1 MTTQLVQIDHKEF
14 GLEDKTAQQVS
25 QAFIPMLEKME
36 GLEEKYNDIVNSEI
50 SEETCKTAKELR
62 LEYVKIRTGVAKIH
76 KEEKQRYLLGG
87 RFVDGWKNAQLMAS
101 QGKEEKLKA
110 IEDYFENIEKERLQ
124 KIHTEREIEL
134 TKYGV
139 EVIPENLGKMDESIW
154 INFLAGTKANYEMQ
168 KEAEAKAEA
177 DRIAKEKAEREEQ
190 ERIRKENAEL
200 KAKAEEQA
208 RLQAIKD
215 KEIAEAEAK
224 RQAEHEAQMKA
235 ERDVKAK
242 LEAELRAKAEAERK
256 AKLLEEQRIEAELSK
271 GDSEKVQDLI
281 NDLEAIK
288 TKYTFKSKK
297 NQEMYSRIQTP
308 IDVIIKSIGSQQ

>member
-1 MTTQLVQIDHKEF
+1 MKKELVKIDHKEF

-25 QAFIPMLEKME
+25 KAFIPMLEKME
-36 GLEEKYNDIVNSEI
+36 GLEDKYNNIVNSDI

-110 IEDYFENIEKERLQ
+110 IEDHFENIEKERLQ
-124 KIHTEREIEL
+124 QIHTEREIEL
-134 TKYGV
+134 IKYSV
-139 EVIPENLGKMDESIW
+139 EVIPPNLGKMEESIW

-168 KEAEAKAEA
+168 KQAEEKAEA
-177 DRIAKEKAEREEQ
+177 DRIAKEKADKEEQ
-190 ERIRKENAEL
+190 ERIKKENAEL

-215 KEIAEAEAK
+215 KEIAQAEAK
-224 RQAEHEAQMKA
+224 KQAEHDAQMKA
-235 ERDVKAK
+235 EREEKAK
-242 LEAELRAKAEAERK
+242 LEAELKAKAEAEKLAFGEEEKRK
-256 AKLLEEQRIEAELSK
+256 EAELSK

-288 TKYTFKSKK
+288 TKYTFDSKK
-297 NQEMYSRIQTP
+297 NQEMYQRIKVQ
-308 IDVIIKSIGSQQ
+308 IDLSIKSIGV